1 MAIAVQSQVD
11 LESTFKV
18 SKDDTANNLIQ
29 LKQETEDLIKNL
41 KKIKDNQQLN
51 INELYLK
58 CSTLQ
63 HLAQFSDE
71 DINFLFWSLEDQEE
85 GLSKTELEHKIAKEI
100 MHKHRRGDTSKAT
113 L

>member
-41 KKIKDNQQLN
+41 KKIKDNQQL
-51 INELYLK
+51 K
-58 CSTLQ
+58 HQRTLFEM
-63 HLAQFSDE
+63 LNSSS
-71 DINFLFWSLEDQEE
+71 I
-85 GLSKTELEHKIAKEI
+85 
-100 MHKHRRGDTSKAT
+100 
-113 L
+113 